1 MKSPETPTA
10 IDSPP
15 DPVPAGSGAYR
26 NYVLGLL
33 FLVYVFNFIDRR
45 ILAMLLEPI
54 KKDLGAS
61 DTEMGLLIGP
71 AFGIFYTFAGIPI
84 ARWADFG
91 VRRSIIAL
99 CLALWSALT
108 ALSGQARTFAHLAL
122 LRAGVGIGEA
132 GCSPPAHSLISDYF
146 PPRRRATAI
155 SIYTTGIYVGIL
167 LSYALVGYLE
177 NEYGW
182 RTAFVVAGLP
192 GLALALVV
200 RFTVREPERG
210 HAEHHTADA
219 GAFSVGDVFRFLW
232 RLRSFRHLALGAA
245 LNSFAGYGL
254 GNWLPAFLGR
264 VHAMDRT
271 DIGLWL
277 GLTFGLGGAV
287 GALAGGFLCDRFG
300 TRDPRWH
307 LRIPAL
313 ATILSLPLTVLA
325 LVWPTR
331 SGSLILLVPAIV
343 LGALYLGPIFSL
355 TQGLV
360 KLRMRALA
368 AAVLLFIMNIIG
380 MGLGP
385 LGIGATSDLFQG
397 FGLTDGASLQYALVL
412 AAGIRIWAAVHFF
425 LGAKTLVADL
435 GRKNGAR
442 LREPRS

>member
-1 MKSPETPTA
+1 VKNPGTPTSN
-10 IDSPP
+10 IPPP
-15 DPVPAGSGAYR
+15 DPVPAGSAAYR
-26 NYVLGLL
+26 NYVLGIL

-61 DTEMGLLIGP
+61 DTEMGLLVGP
-71 AFGIFYTFAGIPI
+71 AFGIFYTFAGIGI

-99 CLALWSALT
+99 GLALWSALT
-108 ALSGQARTFAHLAL
+108 ALSGLARTFAHLAL
-122 LRAGVGIGEA
+122 LRVGVGIGEA

-146 PPRRRATAI
+146 PPQRRATAI
-155 SIYTTGIYVGIL
+155 SIYTMGIYVGIL

-210 HAEHHTADA
+210 HAEHCTAGTDVC
-219 GAFSVGDVFRFLW
+219 SVGDVFRFLW

-245 LNSFAGYGL
+245 LNSFVGYGL

-264 VHAMDRT
+264 VHAMDRA
-271 DIGLWL
+271 DIGLCL

-300 TRDPRWH
+300 ARDSRWH

-313 ATILSLPLTVLA
+313 ATILSLPLTALA
-325 LVWPTR
+325 LVWPSR
-331 SGSLILLVPAIV
+331 SGSLILLGPAIV

-368 AAVLLFIMNIIG
+368 AAVLLFIINIIG
-380 MGLGP
+380 LGLGP
-385 LGIGATSDLFQG
+385 LAIGAASDLFQG
-397 FGLTDGASLQYALVL
+397 CGHTAGASLQYALVL

-425 LGAKTLVADL
+425 LGAKTLVADV

-442 LREPRS
+442 G